1 MKALVTGATGFTGN
15 RLTEILLQKG
25 YHVRVIIRDKT
36 RFSIPADEKLEVI
49 IGDLKNPKD
58 VEDAVKDVDI
68 IFHVAALYR
77 TAGAEPQEYW
87 DTHVK
92 ATENLLNSAHR
103 NGIKK
108 FVHTSTVGIHSHIE
122 KPPAD
127 ENYQIQ
133 PGDIYQLTKWE
144 GEKKAKE
151 FHEKSGL
158 PLVIIR
164 PSAIYGP
171 GDMRLLKL
179 FKIASKKYSI
189 ILGSGEI
196 FYHMVYVDDLAE
208 GFVLAAESNITNGEA
223 FIIGGDSY
231 VTLNRLLELISG
243 ILGKQSKIIH
253 LPAEPVQILGTLCEK
268 VCIPLGINPPIY
280 RRRVD
285 FFTKSRAFDISKAKK
300 MLGYTPKVSL
310 EEGLARTANWYIS
323 KGLIQKKS

>member
-1 MKALVTGATGFTGN
+1 MKVLVTGSTGFTGK

-25 YHVRVIIRDKT
+25 YNVRVIIRDKS
-36 RFSIPADEKLEVI
+36 RFKIPGNNRLEVV
-49 IGDLKNPKD
+49 IGDLKNTID
-58 VEDAVKDVDI
+58 VDIAVKDVQL

-103 NGIKK
+103 NGVKK
-108 FVHTSTVGIHSHIE
+108 FIHTSTVGIHGHIE
-122 KPPAD
+122 NPPAD
-127 ENYQIQ
+127 ENYRFK
-133 PGDIYQLTKWE
+133 PGDIYQLTKLE

-151 FHEKSGL
+151 FHDKTGL

-208 GFVLAAESNITNGEA
+208 GFILAAESDINNGET
-223 FIIGGDSY
+223 FIIGGDGY
-231 VTLNRLLELISG
+231 VTLNQLLELISR
-243 ILGKQSKIIH
+243 ILGKQSKKIH
-253 LPAEPVQILGTLCEK
+253 LPAAPFQILGSLCEK

-300 MLGYTPKVSL
+300 MLGYSPKVSL
-310 EEGLARTANWYIS
+310 EEGIKRTAEWYSS
-323 KGLIQKKS
+323 KGLI

>member
-1 MKALVTGATGFTGN
+1 MKVLVTGATGFTGK

-25 YHVRVIIRDKT
+25 YEVRVIIRNKS
-36 RFSIPADEKLEVI
+36 RFKIPKNGNLEIV
-49 IGDLKNPKD
+49 IGDLKNITD
-58 VEDAVKDVDI
+58 VDIAVKDVQI

-77 TAGAEPQEYW
+77 TAGAAPQEYW

-103 NGIKK
+103 NSVKK
-108 FVHTSTVGIHSHIE
+108 FIHTSTVGIHSHIE
-122 KPPAD
+122 NPPAD
-127 ENYQIQ
+127 ENYQIK

-151 FHEKSGL
+151 FHDKTGL

-196 FYHMVYVDDLAE
+196 FYHMVYVDDLAN
-208 GFVLAAESNITNGEA
+208 GLILAAESNITNGEA
-223 FIIGGDSY
+223 FIIGGDGYIS
-231 VTLNRLLELISG
+231 LNKMLDLISR
-243 ILGKQSKIIH
+243 ILNKESKIIH
-253 LPAEPVQILGTLCEK
+253 LPAAPVQILGSVCEK
-268 VCIPLGINPPIY
+268 ICIPLGIDPPIY

-285 FFTKSRAFDISKAKK
+285 FFIKSRAFDISKAKK
-300 MLGYTPKVSL
+300 ILGYSPKVSL
-310 EEGLARTANWYIS
+310 EEGLKRTAEWY
-323 KGLIQKKS
+323 KEKAML

>member
-1 MKALVTGATGFTGN
+1 MKALVTGATGFTGK
-15 RLTEILLQKG
+15 RLTEILIQKG
-25 YHVRVIIRDKT
+25 YDVRVIVRDKN
-36 RFSIPADEKLEVI
+36 RFTIPEHERLEVI

-58 VEDAVKDVDI
+58 VEIVVRDVQI
-68 IFHVAALYR
+68 IFHIAALYR
-77 TAGAEPQEYW
+77 TAGVAPQEYW

-92 ATENLLNSAHR
+92 ATENLLDAAHKYR
-103 NGIKK
+103 IEK

-122 KPPAD
+122 NPPAD
-127 ENYQIQ
+127 ENYTIH

-151 FHEKSGL
+151 FNDKTGL

-189 ILGSGEI
+189 VLGSGEI

-208 GFVLAAESNITNGEA
+208 GLILAAESSISNGEA
-223 FIIGGDSY
+223 FIIGGEGYIS
-231 VTLNRLLELISG
+231 LNNMLTLISQ
-243 ILGKQSKIIH
+243 ILKKESKIIH
-253 LPAEPVQILGTLCEK
+253 LPAAPFQLLGSLCEK

-285 FFTKSRAFDISKAKK
+285 FFTKSRAFDITKAKR
-300 MLGYTPKVSL
+300 MLSYLPKISL
-310 EEGLARTANWYIS
+310 EEGLTKTASWYID
-323 KGLIQKKS
+323 KGLI

>member
-1 MKALVTGATGFTGN
+1 MKVLVTGSTGFTGK

-25 YHVRVIIRDKT
+25 YDVRVIIRDRS
-36 RFSIPADEKLEVI
+36 RFKIPENDKVEIVV
-49 IGDLKNPKD
+49 GDLNNMSD
-58 VEDAVKDVDI
+58 VDNAVKDI
-68 IFHVAALYR
+68 QLIFHVAALYR

-103 NGIKK
+103 NGVKK
-108 FVHTSTVGIHSHIE
+108 FIHTSTVGIHGHIE
-122 KPPAD
+122 DPPAD
-127 ENYQIQ
+127 ENYRFK
-133 PGDIYQLTKWE
+133 PGDIYQLTKLE

-151 FHEKSGL
+151 FHDKTGL

-196 FYHMVYVDDLAE
+196 FYHMVYVDDLAN
-208 GFVLAAESNITNGEA
+208 GFILAAESNISNGEA
-223 FIIGGDSY
+223 FIIGGDGYIS
-231 VTLNRLLELISG
+231 LNNMIALISQ
-243 ILGKQSKIIH
+243 ILKKESKIIH
-253 LPAEPVQILGTLCEK
+253 LPVRPFQILGSLCEK

-300 MLGYTPKVSL
+300 MLGYSPNVTL
-310 EEGLARTANWYIS
+310 EEGLKRTAEWYRS
-323 KGLIQKKS
+323 EGLI

>member
-1 MKALVTGATGFTGN
+1 MKALVTGATGFTGK

-25 YHVRVIIRDKT
+25 YDVRVIIRDKK
-36 RFSIPADEKLEVI
+36 RFLISDNEKLEIV
-49 IGDLKNPKD
+49 IGDIINPID
-58 VEDAVKDVDI
+58 VDMAVKDTEI

-77 TAGAEPQEYW
+77 TAGVDPKEYW
-87 DTHVK
+87 NTHVK
-92 ATENLLNSAHR
+92 ATENMLDSAYR
-103 NGIKK
+103 YGIKK
-108 FVHTSTVGIHSHIE
+108 FIHTSTVGIHGHVE

-127 ENYQIQ
+127 ENYQFK
-133 PGDIYQLTKWE
+133 PGDLYQLTKLE

-151 FHEKSGL
+151 FHEKNGL

-171 GDMRLLKL
+171 GDMRLYKL

-208 GFVLAAESNITNGEA
+208 GMILAAESNISNGEA
-223 FIIGGDSY
+223 FIIGGEGY
-231 VTLNRLLELISG
+231 VTLNQLLEIISG
-243 ILGKQSKIIH
+243 ILGKQSKTLH
-253 LPAEPVQILGTLCEK
+253 LPVAPFQILGSLCEK
-268 VCIPLGINPPIY
+268 ICIPLGINPPIY

-300 MLGYTPKVSL
+300 MLGYKPKISL
-310 EEGLARTANWYIS
+310 EEGLTKTAQWYGK
-323 KGLIQKKS
+323 KGYL